1 MPSAGSLLI
10 PFLPAAVARSTP
22 ARRLRELAR
31 GLSQHGQQAAARV
44 ALQDVS
50 ELRGHIRAEVLQSRV
65 ADVDMVSD
73 QLLFLMLGAL
83 NMQARKPGQQHW
95 QLVYASI
102 DSLLAPP
109 RPGLQHS
116 MSWLTLMAGSL
127 LLLGMFITTWMQ
139 GHAPG
144 QPAVSVAPHASMDE
158 VAPASLS
165 MLAGVFHRMKDG
177 DCQLP
182 QAAMLPIAQRQP
194 FLDFINDGK
203 VEVTSIELLK
213 SALVHVHCLYTK
225 EQLPQQRGINTS
237 NDRLG

>member
-1 MPSAGSLLI
+1 MPSARSLLL
-10 PFLPAAVARSTP
+10 PFMPAAVVRATP
-22 ARRLRELAR
+22 ARRLRELAQA
-31 GLSQHGQQAAARV
+31 LSQHGQQAAARV

-50 ELRGHIRAEVLQSRV
+50 ELRGRIRAEVVQSRV

-83 NMQARKPGQQHW
+83 NIQSRKPGRQHW
-95 QLVYASI
+95 QLVYNSI

-109 RPGLQHS
+109 RHGLRHNL
-116 MSWLTLMAGSL
+116 SWLGFMAGSL
-127 LLLGMFITTWMQ
+127 LVLGMFITTWMQ
-139 GHAPG
+139 GHTLS
-144 QPAVSVAPHASMDE
+144 QKAVSVAPQATMDE
-158 VAPASLS
+158 VASASLTMMS
-165 MLAGVFHRMKDG
+165 GVFHRMKDG

-182 QAAMLPIAQRQP
+182 QAAMLPIEQRQP

-203 VEVTSIELLK
+203 VDVASIELLK